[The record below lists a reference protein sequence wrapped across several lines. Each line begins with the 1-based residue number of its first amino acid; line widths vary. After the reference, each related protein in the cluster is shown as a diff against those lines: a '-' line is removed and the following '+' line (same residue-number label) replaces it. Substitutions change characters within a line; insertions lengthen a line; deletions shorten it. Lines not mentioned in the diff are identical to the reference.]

1 MARQE
6 WAPCTCQNPAM
17 KHTTNNIESAQYAVP
32 RMVQPL
38 SKGLGPMKQPL
49 SAAEIAGLG
58 WNLLNEDLS
67 LPAAVLYEE
76 KLAHNLQWMQAFA
89 KNYGVKLAP
98 HGKTTMAPRLF
109 ARQLEAGAW
118 GITLATAHQTQV
130 AYEYGIRRVLM
141 ANQLVGRQNM
151 SVIAS
156 LLENPQFEFFC
167 LVDSD
172 QLVEMLG
179 RFFQSR
185 SQRLNVLLELG
196 VNGGRTGVRDKQQL
210 TKTLNALFHWR
221 EHVALAGIEVYE
233 GILQDESSIRE
244 FLQRA
249 VNAAGD
255 LAREKRYARSPAIL
269 SGAGSAWY
277 DVVADVFSKANLGE
291 AFEIL
296 LRPGCYLTHDVG
308 IYRAAQQQIML
319 RNPVASSMESTLVP
333 ALQIWAYVQ
342 SIPEKE
348 KAIIS
353 LGKRDA
359 AFDVGLP
366 LPALHYRPG
375 NSAPLVAPGFWK
387 LTRLMDQHAYLQI
400 ESGADI
406 RVGDMIAFDISH
418 PCLTFDKWRYLAVMN
433 SEFRV
438 VDVVETFF

>member
-1 MARQE
+1 
-6 WAPCTCQNPAM
+6 
-17 KHTTNNIESAQYAVP
+17 
-32 RMVQPL
+32 
-38 SKGLGPMKQPL
+38 
-49 SAAEIAGLG
+49 
-58 WNLLNEDLS
+58 
-67 LPAAVLYEE
+67 
-76 KLAHNLQWMQAFA
+76 
-89 KNYGVKLAP
+89 
-98 HGKTTMAPRLF
+98 
-109 ARQLEAGAW
+109 
-118 GITLATAHQTQV
+118 
-130 AYEYGIRRVLM
+130 
-141 ANQLVGRQNM
+141 
-151 SVIAS
+151 
-156 LLENPQFEFFC
+156 
-167 LVDSD
+167 
-172 QLVEMLG
+172 
-179 RFFQSR
+179 
-185 SQRLNVLLELG
+185 
-196 VNGGRTGVRDKQQL
+196 
-210 TKTLNALFHWR
+210 LFHWR